1 LPSVICF
8 RLRLKA
14 RKKLS
19 GPVGDRALHVLYIA
33 CRVRFASG
41 PRGICSLGN
50 QNMKSKRVVI
60 TGIGVF
66 CSIGKN
72 VEEFLQS
79 LKEGQ
84 SGIGPIT
91 LFDTSKYP
99 CKIGAEIRDY
109 RAERFFGKKE
119 LKRLSRADQFG
130 LIASDEAVE
139 ASGIQSYPSEEVGV
153 CLGAG
158 AGGMYEAETYHRE
171 VLIKGKSRPSLLWP
185 FIPSYTTDRV
195 AERFE
200 FSGPK
205 FTITTACSSSAT
217 AIGYGADLIRSGKSK
232 AVLCGGSEALTEL
245 TFGGF
250 SSLKAMDPS
259 PCKPFDRKRT
269 GMSLG
274 EGAGI
279 LILEDFYEAE
289 KRGAKLLAEFL
300 GYGIGGEAYHIT
312 APEPTGMNE
321 ARIMK
326 EALRESGLASTEV
339 DYINAHGTGTPLN
352 DKVETL
358 SIKNAFGERAYSIPI
373 SSIKSSVGHC
383 LGAAGAMEA
392 IASILSIVNQFIPPT
407 LNHQEG
413 DEDCDL
419 DYVPGKARE
428 KEVNVVLSNSFAF
441 GGNCTT
447 LILGKMGR
455 KADEMLIGMRK

>member
-1 LPSVICF
+1 M
-8 RLRLKA
+8 
-14 RKKLS
+14 
-19 GPVGDRALHVLYIA
+19 
-33 CRVRFASG
+33 RF
-41 PRGICSLGN
+41 
-50 QNMKSKRVVI
+50 KRVAI
-60 TGIGVF
+60 TGMGIF
-66 CSIGKN
+66 CSTGKD
-72 VEEFLQS
+72 VEAFSRS
-79 LKEGQ
+79 LEEGQ
-84 SGIGPIT
+84 TGIGPIT

-109 RAERFFGKKE
+109 RSEEFFKKKE
-119 LKRLSRADQFG
+119 LRKLSRTDQFG
-130 LIASDEAVE
+130 LIASEEAVKT
-139 ASGIQSYPSEEVGV
+139 SGIHSYPSEEVGV

-158 AGGMYEAETYHRE
+158 AGGMFEAETYHRE
-171 VLIKGKSRPSLLWP
+171 ILVKGKSRPSLIWP

-195 AERFE
+195 AERFG

-205 FTITTACSSSAT
+205 FTVTTACSSSAT

-232 AVLCGGSEALTEL
+232 AVLCGGSEALSEL

-250 SSLKAMDPS
+250 NSLKATDPS
-259 PCKPFDRKRT
+259 PCRPFDRKRA

-279 LILEDFYEAE
+279 LILEDLDEAM
-289 KRGAKLLAEFL
+289 KRGARIYAEFL

-312 APEPTGMNE
+312 APEPSGMRE
-321 ARIMK
+321 ARIIR
-326 EALRESGLASTEV
+326 EAMEESGILPTEV

-358 SIKNAFGERAYSIPI
+358 SIKNAFGERACSIPV

-383 LGAAGAMEA
+383 LGSAGAIEA
-392 IASILSIVNQFIPPT
+392 IASVLSIIHQFIPPT

-419 DYVPGKARE
+419 DYVPGKSRE
-428 KEVNVVLSNSFAF
+428 AEVGIVLSNSFAF

-447 LILGKMGR
+447 LVFKKYGS
-455 KADEMLIGMRK
+455 

>member
-1 LPSVICF
+1 MEDLFSYNDYLILSCGC
-8 RLRLKA
+8 LLK
-14 RKKLS
+14 S
-19 GPVGDRALHVLYIA
+19 DIDRYSSW
-33 CRVRFASG
+33 CD
-41 PRGICSLGN
+41 LG
-50 QNMKSKRVVI
+50 MKSKRVVI
-60 TGIGVF
+60 TGLGIF
-66 CSIGKN
+66 CSTGKN
-72 VEEFLQS
+72 VEEFCRS
-79 LKEGQ
+79 LREGKT
-84 SGIGPIT
+84 GIGSIT

-109 RAERFFGKKE
+109 RPEEFFKKKE
-119 LKRLSRADQFG
+119 LKKLSRTDQFG
-130 LIASDEAVE
+130 LIASEEAVKT
-139 ASGIQSYPSEEVGV
+139 SGIHSYPSEEVGV

-158 AGGMYEAETYHRE
+158 AGGMFEAETYHRE
-171 VLIKGKSRPSLLWP
+171 ILVKGRSKPSLIWP

-205 FTITTACSSSAT
+205 FTVTTACSSSAT

-232 AVLCGGSEALTEL
+232 AVLCGGSEALSEL

-250 SSLKAMDPS
+250 NSLKATDPS
-259 PCKPFDRKRT
+259 PCKPFDRKRA

-279 LILEDFYEAE
+279 LILEDFDEAI
-289 KRGAKLLAEFL
+289 KRGVKMYAEFL

-312 APEPTGMNE
+312 APEPSGMRE
-321 ARIMK
+321 ARIIR
-326 EALRESGLASTEV
+326 EAMEEGGILPAEV

-358 SIKNAFGERAYSIPI
+358 SIKNVFAERAYSIPV

-383 LGAAGAMEA
+383 LGAAGAIEA
-392 IASILSIVNQFIPPT
+392 ITSILSMVHQFIPPT

-419 DYVPGKARE
+419 DYVPGKSRE
-428 KEVNVVLSNSFAF
+428 AEVRVVLSNSFAF

-447 LILGKMGR
+447 LVFGKYF
-455 KADEMLIGMRK
+455 L

>member
-1 LPSVICF
+1 
-8 RLRLKA
+8 
-14 RKKLS
+14 
-19 GPVGDRALHVLYIA
+19 
-33 CRVRFASG
+33 
-41 PRGICSLGN
+41 
-50 QNMKSKRVVI
+50 MKSKRVAI

-66 CSIGKN
+66 CSTGKSA
-72 VEEFLQS
+72 EEFLQS
-79 LKEGQ
+79 LKGGQ

-109 RAERFFGKKE
+109 RSEEFFTKKE
-119 LKRLSRADQFG
+119 LKKLSRADQFG
-130 LIASDEAVE
+130 LIASEEAVK
-139 ASGIQSYPSEEVGV
+139 ASGIHSYPSEESGV

-158 AGGMYEAETYHRE
+158 AGGMFEAEIYHRE
-171 VLIKGKSRPSLLWP
+171 VLIKGKSKPSLLWP
-185 FIPSYTTDRV
+185 FIPSYATDCI
-195 AERFE
+195 AERFG

-205 FTITTACSSSAT
+205 STVTTACSSSAT
-217 AIGYGADLIRSGKSK
+217 AIGYGADLIRSGRCKV
-232 AVLCGGSEALTEL
+232 AVCGGSEGLSEL

-250 SSLKAMDPS
+250 SSLKVMDPF
-259 PCKPFDRKRT
+259 PCKPFDRKRA

-279 LILEDFYEAE
+279 LILEDLDEAG
-289 KRGAKLLAEFL
+289 KRGAKILAEVL

-326 EALRESGLASTEV
+326 EALEESGFASTDV

-358 SIKNAFGERAYSIPI
+358 SIKNAFGERAYSIPV

-383 LGAAGAMEA
+383 LGAAGAIEA
-392 IASILSIVNQFIPPT
+392 IASILSIVHQFIPST

-428 KEVNVVLSNSFAF
+428 KEVNFVLSNSFAF

-447 LILGKMGR
+447 LILGKYDPYR
-455 KADEMLIGMRK
+455 

>member
-1 LPSVICF
+1 
-8 RLRLKA
+8 
-14 RKKLS
+14 
-19 GPVGDRALHVLYIA
+19 
-33 CRVRFASG
+33 
-41 PRGICSLGN
+41 
-50 QNMKSKRVVI
+50 MKRVVI
-60 TGIGVF
+60 TGLGTF
-66 CSIGKN
+66 CSIGKS
-72 VEEFLQS
+72 VKELTQS
-79 LKEGQ
+79 LREGKT
-84 SGIGPIT
+84 GIGPVT

-99 CKIGAEIRDY
+99 SKIGAEITDY
-109 RAERFFGKKE
+109 RPDEFFEKKE
-119 LKRLSRADQFG
+119 LKKVSRADQFG
-130 LIASDEAVE
+130 LIASEEAVK
-139 ASGIQSYPSEEVGV
+139 ASGIHSYPSEEVGV

-158 AGGMYEAETYHRE
+158 AGGMFEAETYHRE
-171 VLIKGKSRPSLLWP
+171 ILIKGKSKPSLLWP

-195 AERFE
+195 AERFG

-250 SSLKAMDPS
+250 NSLKAMDPS
-259 PCKPFDRKRT
+259 PCKPFDRKRA

-279 LILEDFYEAE
+279 LILEDFDEAE
-289 KRGAKLLAEFL
+289 QRGAKILAEFL

-326 EALRESGLASTEV
+326 EALEESGIASTEV

-383 LGAAGAMEA
+383 LGAAGAIEG
-392 IASILSIVNQFIPPT
+392 IASILSIVHQFIPPT
-407 LNHQEG
+407 LSHKEG

-447 LILGKMGR
+447 LILGKY
-455 KADEMLIGMRK
+455 DPDL

>member
-1 LPSVICF
+1 
-8 RLRLKA
+8 
-14 RKKLS
+14 
-19 GPVGDRALHVLYIA
+19 
-33 CRVRFASG
+33 
-41 PRGICSLGN
+41 
-50 QNMKSKRVVI
+50 MKSKRVAI

-72 VEEFLQS
+72 VEEFTLS
-79 LKEGQ
+79 LKEGRM
-84 SGIGPIT
+84 GIGPIT

-109 RAERFFGKKE
+109 RPEKFFEKKE
-119 LKRLSRADQFG
+119 LKKLSRTDQFA
-130 LIASDEAVE
+130 LIASEEAVKGSE
-139 ASGIQSYPSEEVGV
+139 IHHYPSEEVGV

-158 AGGMYEAETYHRE
+158 AGGMFEAETYHRE
-171 VLIKGKSRPSLLWP
+171 ILVKGKSKPSLIWS
-185 FIPSYTTDRV
+185 FIPSFTTDRV
-195 AERFE
+195 AARFG

-205 FTITTACSSSAT
+205 FTVTTACSSSAT

-232 AVLCGGSEALTEL
+232 AVLCGGSEALSEL

-250 SSLKAMDPS
+250 NSLKVMDPS
-259 PCKPFDRKRT
+259 PCKPFDRKRA

-279 LILEDFYEAE
+279 LILEDFDDAMR
-289 KRGAKLLAEFL
+289 RGTKILAEFL

-312 APEPTGMNE
+312 APEPSGMRE
-321 ARIMK
+321 ARIMR
-326 EALRESGLASTEV
+326 EAIEEGGMTISGV

-358 SIKNAFGERAYSIPI
+358 SIKNVFGERAYKIPI

-383 LGAAGAMEA
+383 LGSAGVIEA
-392 IASILSIVNQFIPPT
+392 VASILAIVDHFIPPT
-407 LNHQEG
+407 LHHQEG

-419 DYVPGKARE
+419 DYVPVKSRAMKVE
-428 KEVNVVLSNSFAF
+428 VVLSNSFAF

-447 LILGKMGR
+447 LVFR
-455 KADEMLIGMRK
+455 KY

>member
-1 LPSVICF
+1 
-8 RLRLKA
+8 
-14 RKKLS
+14 
-19 GPVGDRALHVLYIA
+19 
-33 CRVRFASG
+33 
-41 PRGICSLGN
+41 
-50 QNMKSKRVVI
+50 MKSKRVVI
-60 TGIGVF
+60 TGIGAF

-72 VEEFLQS
+72 AEEFLQS
-79 LKEGQ
+79 LKNGQ

-109 RAERFFGKKE
+109 RPEKFFGKKE
-119 LKRLSRADQFG
+119 LKKISRADQFG
-130 LIASDEAVE
+130 LIASEEAVK
-139 ASGIQSYPSEEVGV
+139 ASGIHSYPSEEVGV

-158 AGGMYEAETYHRE
+158 AGGMFEAETYHRE
-171 VLIKGKSRPSLLWP
+171 VLIKGKSKPSLLWP
-185 FIPSYTTDRV
+185 FIPSHTTDRI
-195 AERFE
+195 AERFG

-205 FTITTACSSSAT
+205 FTVTTACSSSAT
-217 AIGYGADLIRSGKSK
+217 AIGYAADLIRSGKSK
-232 AVLCGGSEALTEL
+232 AVLCGGSEALSEL
-245 TFGGF
+245 TLGGF
-250 SSLKAMDPS
+250 NSLKAMDPS
-259 PCKPFDRKRT
+259 PCKPFDRKRA

-279 LILEDFYEAE
+279 LILEDFDEAE
-289 KRGAKLLAEFL
+289 KRGAEVLAELL

-326 EALRESGLASTEV
+326 EALEESGVASTEV

-392 IASILSIVNQFIPPT
+392 IASILSIVYQFIPPT

-428 KEVNVVLSNSFAF
+428 KEINVVLSNSFAF

-447 LILGKMGR
+447 LILGK
-455 KADEMLIGMRK
+455 

>member
-1 LPSVICF
+1 
-8 RLRLKA
+8 
-14 RKKLS
+14 
-19 GPVGDRALHVLYIA
+19 
-33 CRVRFASG
+33 
-41 PRGICSLGN
+41 
-50 QNMKSKRVVI
+50 MESKRVAI

-72 VEEFLQS
+72 AEEFLQS
-79 LKEGQ
+79 LKGGQ

-109 RAERFFGKKE
+109 RPERFFGKKE
-119 LKRLSRADQFG
+119 LKKLSRADQFG
-130 LIASDEAVE
+130 LIASEEAVK
-139 ASGIQSYPSEEVGV
+139 ASGIHSYPSEEVGV

-158 AGGMYEAETYHRE
+158 AGGMLEAETYHRR
-171 VLIKGKSRPSLLWP
+171 VLLEGKSKPSLLWP

-195 AERFE
+195 AERFG

-232 AVLCGGSEALTEL
+232 VVLCGGNEALTEL

-250 SSLKAMDPS
+250 NSLKAMDPS
-259 PCKPFDRKRT
+259 PCKPFDRNRA

-279 LILEDFYEAE
+279 LILEDFDEAE
-289 KRGAKLLAEFL
+289 KRGAKILTELL
-300 GYGIGGEAYHIT
+300 GYGIGGEAYHMT
-312 APEPTGMNE
+312 APEPTGMSE

-326 EALRESGLASTEV
+326 EALEESGVASVEV

-358 SIKNAFGERAYSIPI
+358 SIKNVFGERAYSIPI

-392 IASILSIVNQFIPPT
+392 IASILSMVYQFVPPT
-407 LNHQEG
+407 LHHEGG
-413 DEDCDL
+413 DENCDL

-428 KEVNVVLSNSFAF
+428 KEIQVVLSNSFAF

-447 LILGKMGR
+447 LILGKV
-455 KADEMLIGMRK
+455 DPDL